1 MTDMAVNLME
11 IGRRMGVEVRADA
24 QERLVERL
32 LTDSRSLADPDG
44 TLFFALHTHTG
55 DGHFYL
61 RSLYDRGVRLFVVE
75 RVPESMRGLGDAVL
89 LQVPD
94 ALAALQA
101 VGRPGPGFR
110 GRSVAVCGS
119 RGKTIAKE
127 MLYQA
132 LAQIE
137 GAGGIFRSPRSF
149 NSQTGVPL
157 SLWQV
162 PADASVAI
170 IEAGISQ
177 AGEMRQL
184 AEMVRPDVAV
194 YTSLDDS
201 THAEGFASTSEK
213 AREKA
218 LMARDAGTVVYNGD
232 NRVLADAI
240 EAVATGRR
248 IWWSRKDPAAYINKE
263 ERFADATRLTLGNGE
278 TYDIPFS
285 DPNMVEDAV
294 AVLAALEALGYGP
307 EKTAPA
313 LAALRPVSTRLDVVE
328 GVNGCTVAVDG
339 YCADMSS
346 LPAALDFMRR
356 HSSRQQRL
364 TLVLGDL
371 QGASADDYSRLADL
385 LRHTGVERL
394 VAVGPGMQANASL
407 LPEGSQ
413 VFASADALLSS
424 LSVDDFSGEYVMIKG
439 TPGDGLEQVAEMLAA
454 RKHETVLEV
463 NLAAL
468 SRNYAAY
475 KRRLPEGT
483 RITAMVKASAYGMGS
498 YEIARTL
505 QDVGA
510 DYLAVAVLDEGLE
523 LRRRGITMPIMVMNP
538 KAVNYRSMFANR
550 LEPEIYSM
558 HMLQDVIAAARAN
571 GVGDYP
577 VHIKLDTGMH
587 RTGFEQA
594 GLGELCQ
601 VLAGQAN
608 VRAASVF
615 SHLATA
621 DCLGMDRYTLGQIGT
636 FEQMT
641 GYMAARLPYR
651 FMRHILNS
659 AGIVRFPRYAY
670 DMVRLGI
677 GLYGINTL
685 PAPVENPLEPVARL
699 RTVIISLRQVAP
711 GEAVGYGRK
720 GLVDMPSLVATLPI
734 GYADGFCR
742 HFGNGAVRVKVNGRW
757 APTIGN
763 VCMDQCMID
772 VTGITCRVGDT
783 VEVFGPDTPVERLSE
798 AIGTIPY
805 EILTSVSPRVK
816 RLYYRE

>member
-1 MTDMAVNLME
+1 MAVNLKE
-11 IGRRMGVEVRADA
+11 IGRRLGVEVPDGA
-24 QERLVERL
+24 QEHRVERL
-32 LTDSRSLADPDG
+32 LTDSRSLTDPKG
-44 TLFFALHTHTG
+44 TVFFALHTHTG

-61 RSLYDRGVRLFVVE
+61 RSLYNKGVRMFVVE

-94 ALAALQA
+94 VLAALQA
-101 VGRPGPGFR
+101 VGRPEPGFR
-110 GRSVAVCGS
+110 GRMVAVCGS

-127 MLYQA
+127 LLYQA
-132 LAQIE
+132 LSRLE
-137 GAGGIFRSPRSF
+137 GAGKVYRSPRSF

-162 PADASVAI
+162 PAAAGVAVV
-170 IEAGISQ
+170 EAGISQ
-177 AGEMRQL
+177 AGEMRRL
-184 AEMVRPDVAV
+184 ADMIRPDVAL
-194 YTSLDDS
+194 YTSLDDT
-201 THAEGFASTSEK
+201 THAEGFRSAADK

-218 LMARDAGTVVYNGD
+218 LMARDAGTVVYNGE
-232 NRVLADAI
+232 NRVLAQAI
-240 EAVATGRR
+240 GAAANGRR
-248 IWWSRKDPAAYINKE
+248 LWWSRKNPEAPLYISQE
-263 ERFADATRLTLGNGE
+263 ERLADATHIALGNGE
-278 TYDIPFS
+278 TYDIPFT
-285 DPNMVEDAV
+285 DPNMVEDAI
-294 AVLAALEALGYGP
+294 AVLGALKALGYTA
-307 EKTAPA
+307 EKIRPA
-313 LAALRPVSTRLDVVE
+313 IAALQPVSTRLDVVE

-339 YCADMSS
+339 YRADMSS

-371 QGASADDYSRLADL
+371 EGSSGADYRRLADL
-385 LRHTGVERL
+385 LRHSGVERL
-394 VAVGPGMQANASL
+394 VAVGPGMQAHASR
-407 LPEGSQ
+407 LPAGSQ

-424 LSVDDFSGEYVMIKG
+424 LSVDDFSGEFVMIKG

-468 SRNYAAY
+468 GRNYAAY

-483 RITAMVKASAYGMGS
+483 RLTAMVKASAYGMGS

-558 HMLQDVIAAARAN
+558 QMLRDVIAAAGAN
-571 GVGDYP
+571 GVADYP

-587 RTGFEQA
+587 RTGFEQEVLA
-594 GLGELCQ
+594 ELCQ
-601 VLAGQAN
+601 VLASQTS

-621 DCLGMDRYTLGQIGT
+621 DCLDMDEYTLGQVRT
-636 FEQMT
+636 FGQMT
-641 GYMAARLPYR
+641 DYMASRLPYR
-651 FMRHILNS
+651 FLRHILNS
-659 AGIVRFPRYAY
+659 AGIVRFPQYAY

-685 PAPVENPLEPVARL
+685 PPPVENPLEPIARL
-699 RTVIISLRQVAP
+699 RTLVISLREVAP

-720 GLVDMPSLVATLPI
+720 GLVQEPSLIATLPI

-742 HFGNGAVRVKVNGRW
+742 HFGNGAVRVKINGRW

-763 VCMDQCMID
+763 VCMDQCMVD
-772 VTGITCRVGDT
+772 VTGIPCRVGDR
-783 VEVFGPDTPVERLSE
+783 VEIFGPDTPVERLSD